1 MISRRAQTTAA
12 ASNKNGAGRRGFG
25 QDAKEDKDI
34 VGDPGNVDFSVSR
47 VSADSYEIVFVDRKG
62 DISNGIACARRAAGA
77 IRAAMGPKGAYVW
90 TEESGGY

>member
-25 QDAKEDKDI
+25 QNAKDDDDGAS
-34 VGDPGNVDFSVSR
+34 GDPGNVDFSVSR
-47 VSADSYEIVFVDRKG
+47 VSADSYEIVFVDREG

-77 IRAAMGPKGAYVW
+77 IRAAMGTNGAYVW
-90 TEESGGY
+90 TEESGG